1 VSGLEYLGKA
11 LVVLGGIT
19 LGVGLLILGLGKLV
33 GGGRFLP
40 GDIVIQRPGFTFVL
54 PIVTCLALS
63 AAATIILWLLLA
75 WRR

>member
-1 VSGLEYLGKA
+1 MPGLEHLGKA
-11 LVVLGGIT
+11 LIVLGGIA
-19 LGVGLLILGLGKLV
+19 LVVGLLLLGPGKL

-40 GDIVIQRPGFTFVL
+40 GDIVIQRPGFTLVL
-54 PIVTCLALS
+54 PIVTCLVLS